1 MTGSNQKCTNTGHAE
16 HVVDSQLIC
25 QEEAIQ
31 SNARYY
37 SYVDAEKT
45 CYHSTTCSPIVSGT
59 GWEWNIYEKGILY
72 ISHRN

>member
-31 SNARYY
+31 NNARYY
-37 SYVDAEKT
+37 SYVNAEKT
-45 CYHSTTCSPIVSGT
+45 CFCLHHLLTLMIMVATMKIGD
-59 GWEWNIYEKGILY
+59 IA
-72 ISHRN
+72 